1 MEIQINEHPEISG
14 ISRKKIKR
22 NLTKLL
28 SDLGCHDKE
37 LSILL
42 TDDNRMAQLNN
53 RYLGR
58 KGPTNVL
65 AFPMSDGAEPGY
77 DSTMLGDVVISV
89 NTALRESKALGEPLE
104 YTVDRL
110 LIHGV
115 LHLLDFDHTKSEEEA
130 VRMEKEEKR
139 LMELIME
146 EK

>member
-1 MEIQINEHPEISG
+1 
-14 ISRKKIKR
+14 
-22 NLTKLL
+22 
-28 SDLGCHDKE
+28 
-37 LSILL
+37 
-42 TDDNRMAQLNN
+42 MAQLND

-65 AFPMSDGAEPGY
+65 AFPMSDGEDPDD
-77 DSTMLGDVVISV
+77 DSVMLGDVVISSD
-89 NTALRESKALGEPLE
+89 TALRESEELGEPLE

-130 VRMEKEEKR
+130 IRMEKEEKR

>member
-1 MEIQINEHPEISG
+1 
-14 ISRKKIKR
+14 
-22 NLTKLL
+22 
-28 SDLGCHDKE
+28 
-37 LSILL
+37 
-42 TDDNRMAQLNN
+42 MAYLND

-65 AFPMSDGAEPGY
+65 AFPMSDGEDPDDASG
-77 DSTMLGDVVISV
+77 MLGDVVISSD
-89 NTALRESKALGEPLE
+89 TALRESEELGEPLE

-115 LHLLDFDHTKSEEEA
+115 LHLLGFDHTQSEEEA

>member
-1 MEIQINEHPEISG
+1 
-14 ISRKKIKR
+14 
-22 NLTKLL
+22 
-28 SDLGCHDKE
+28 
-37 LSILL
+37 
-42 TDDNRMAQLNN
+42 MAQLND

-58 KGPTNVL
+58 KGSTNVL
-65 AFPMSDGAEPGY
+65 AFPMSDGEDPDD
-77 DSTMLGDVVISV
+77 DSVMLGDVVISSD
-89 NTALRESKALGEPLE
+89 TALQESQEFGEPLE

-115 LHLLDFDHTKSEEEA
+115 LHLLGFDHTKSEEEA